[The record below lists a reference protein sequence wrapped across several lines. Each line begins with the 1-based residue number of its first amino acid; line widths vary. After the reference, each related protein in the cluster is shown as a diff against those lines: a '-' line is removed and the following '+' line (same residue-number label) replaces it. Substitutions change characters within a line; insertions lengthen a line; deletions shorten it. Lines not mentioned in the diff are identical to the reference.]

1 MKVLTQLGR
10 DVMDA
15 VLMSPLFGQGGQV
28 PPDPTLIVPEWADK
42 VNEVLGW
49 LLFAAFIVT
58 VASFIFVGISVMAGS
73 HRGEGSRR
81 FEAAVWVFGGA
92 FLTTVAS
99 AIAKWIFF

>member
-15 VLMSPLFGQGGQV
+15 VWLSPVFGQNGV
-28 PPDPTLIVPEWADK
+28 PPEPTLIVPEWADK
-42 VNEVLGW
+42 LNEVVGW
-49 LLFAAFIVT
+49 LLFIAFMVT
-58 VASFIFVGISVMAGS
+58 VVSFIFVGISVMAGS

-81 FEAAVWVFGGA
+81 FEHAVWVLGGA